1 MPGPEL
7 TRAIDPGPPG
17 QAGSNRHDGS
27 EPSHRWRD
35 YLFPSTGDLIF
46 ILFLVALST
55 GSLATKM
62 LGDAGIGWH
71 IRTGELILE
80 SKWVSRVDPFSSTM
94 HGQPWY
100 AWEWLY
106 DVAVGLL
113 HRVAGLNG
121 VVFFS
126 ALAIAATFAFAFR
139 RMIFR
144 GTGVVLA
151 VGLVLIAAVASS
163 VHFLARP
170 HVFSWLLT
178 LIWFEV
184 LRNYVREGKAR
195 HLFWLPALML
205 IWVNVHG
212 GFLVGFVLLGAYC
225 LGLVL
230 DRVVGEG
237 ASAGN
242 GTGEKTSLQ
251 KAQFLAVAGTGSAV
265 VTLVNPYGY
274 RLHEHIYRYLTDR
287 FLMDHIDEFLS
298 PNFHG
303 LPQKFF
309 AILILLGVITAAVAR
324 RKIEISELLV
334 MLFAVYS
341 GLYATRNIPV
351 SALLLAMIVGPHLSR
366 AGEGWATGE
375 GVATILTRYSAGYL
389 RFEERM
395 TALEVSLKGHW
406 PAILAILVGSG
417 ICLQGDRLGAS
428 QFMNAQFDPN
438 RFPKQAVDWLENERV
453 REPVFCV
460 DSWGGYV
467 IYREFPR
474 LQVVVDDRHDL
485 YGSEYLKN
493 YLKIVR
499 VEPGWDQALER
510 THASWLLLPSQSAAA
525 TLLRQ
530 IPAWKVTYEDKTAVV
545 FHRVD

>member
-1 MPGPEL
+1 LPGPEL
-7 TRAIDPGPPG
+7 TRAIDPGPPE
-17 QAGSNRHDGS
+17 QAASHRHDGRDVS
-27 EPSHRWRD
+27 RWWRD
-35 YLFPSTGDLIF
+35 YLLPSVGDLIF
-46 ILFLVALST
+46 VVFLLA
-55 GSLATKM
+55 LATGTLAIKM
-62 LGDAGIGWH
+62 LHDAGIGWH
-71 IRTGELILE
+71 IRTGELILA
-80 SKWVSRVDPFSSTM
+80 SKSVPHVDPFSSTM

-139 RMIFR
+139 RMTAR
-144 GTGVVLA
+144 GTGVLLA

-178 LIWFEV
+178 LIWFET
-184 LRNYVREGKAR
+184 LRDYETDGNVQR
-195 HLFWLPALML
+195 LLWLPAITL

-225 LGLVL
+225 LALVL
-230 DRVVGEG
+230 DRIAKGN
-237 ASAGN
+237 ASTGN
-242 GTGEKTSLQ
+242 GSLGKSSLQ
-251 KAQFLAVAGTGSAV
+251 KAQLLAVTGTACAV
-265 VTLVNPYGY
+265 VTLVNPYGF

-309 AILILLGVITAAVAR
+309 AIIILLAIITATVAR
-324 RKIEISELLV
+324 RRIALSELLV
-334 MLFAVYS
+334 ILFAVYS

-351 SALLLAMIVGPHLSR
+351 SALLLALIVGPHLSR
-366 AGEGWATGE
+366 TLEKWSPGE
-375 GVATILTRYSAGYL
+375 GVSNAVTRCAAAYL
-389 RFEERM
+389 RFEQRM
-395 TALEVSLKGHW
+395 TPLEIALKGHW
-406 PAILAILVGSG
+406 LPLLAVLFGGWV
-417 ICLQGDRLGAS
+417 CLQGGRFSGS
-428 QFMNAQFDPN
+428 QFMNAHFDTN
-438 RFPKQAVDWLENERV
+438 RFPKRAVDWLENERV
-453 REPVFCV
+453 QEPIFCI

-467 IYREFPR
+467 IYREFPK

-485 YGSEYLKN
+485 YGAEYLKN
-493 YLKIVR
+493 YLKIIR
-499 VEPGWDQALER
+499 VEPGWDQALEG
-510 THASWLLLPSQSAAA
+510 THASWLLLPSQSAAG
-525 TLLRQ
+525 TLLHQVPMWR
-530 IPAWKVTYEDKTAVV
+530 VLYEDKTAVV
-545 FHRVD
+545 FHRVN